1 MARMGRYGPMV
12 QIGAQHDEEKPRFA
26 KLKATQSIETI
37 TLDEALELFK
47 LPLTLGEYEGLEVSV
62 NIGRFGP
69 YVKWGEQFIS
79 IPKGREASEV
89 DLQEAIEIITAKKIE
104 DAPIGFYDEKPI
116 TKGKGRF
123 GPFIKWNDM
132 FINIPRAYNFDA
144 LTQQDCDELIEKKI
158 EKESKR
164 YIQEFPAEKISIE
177 NGRWGPFI
185 KYNKKMFKIISG
197 PKGKYTAEELA
208 VIDVEEI
215 KKMIIIQNPKAF
227 TKKAAAKKSAT
238 KKAAPKKAVVPKK
251 KAAPKKK

>member
-1 MARMGRYGPMV
+1 
-12 QIGAQHDEEKPRFA
+12 
-26 KLKATQSIETI
+26 
-37 TLDEALELFK
+37 
-47 LPLTLGEYEGLEVSV
+47 
-62 NIGRFGP
+62 
-69 YVKWGEQFIS
+69 
-79 IPKGREASEV
+79 
-89 DLQEAIEIITAKKIE
+89 
-104 DAPIGFYDEKPI
+104 
-116 TKGKGRF
+116 
-123 GPFIKWNDM
+123 M

-144 LTQQDCDELIEKKI
+144 LTQKDCDELIEKKI

-215 KKMIIIQNPKAF
+215 KKMIVIQDPKAF
-227 TKKAAAKKSAT
+227 TKKAAAKKSAA
-238 KKAAPKKAVVPKK
+238 KKAAPKKAAAKKAAAPKKLAIK